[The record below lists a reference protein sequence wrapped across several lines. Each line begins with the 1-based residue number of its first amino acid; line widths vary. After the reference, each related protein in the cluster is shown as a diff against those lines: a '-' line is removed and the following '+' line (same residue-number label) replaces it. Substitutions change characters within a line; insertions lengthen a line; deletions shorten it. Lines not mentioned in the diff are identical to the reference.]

1 MLLALYLLEA
11 GLLLILAP
19 WSRFWERNYF
29 AGLIPWVATW
39 ATHPYVKGAVTGVG
53 IVAVTAALI
62 EIGDMLSRRPSSP
75 IEPGV

>member
-29 AGLIPWVATW
+29 AGALPWAATW
-39 ATHPYVKGAVTGVG
+39 ATHAYVKGAVSGVG
-53 IVAVTAALI
+53 IVAVAAALI
-62 EIGDMLSRRPSSP
+62 EIGDMLSRRSSTTGP
-75 IEPGV
+75 RV

>member
-29 AGLIPWVATW
+29 AGAWPWVATW
-39 ATHPYVKGAVTGVG
+39 ATHAYVKGAVTGVG
-53 IVAVTAALI
+53 IVAVAAALV
-62 EIGDMLSRRPSSP
+62 EIGDMLSRRSSSA
-75 IEPGV
+75 GTGG